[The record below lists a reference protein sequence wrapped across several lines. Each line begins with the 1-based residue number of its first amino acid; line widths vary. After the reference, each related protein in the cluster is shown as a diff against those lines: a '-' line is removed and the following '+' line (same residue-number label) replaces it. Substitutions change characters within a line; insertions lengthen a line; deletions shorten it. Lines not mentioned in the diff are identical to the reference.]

1 MIVDADALDRIT
13 AIERA
18 DGQPLENGVRTAI
31 SNFITGCKTDGIWNS
46 LKRCTILMG
55 ARTLS
60 GALVDLKT
68 GTTVATNNL
77 FVPAD
82 YDRKTGLLGDGRTK
96 YIDSGHRNDA
106 DPQNSNHNAVY
117 VTSLGTMGGG
127 GSTPEEIKI
136 YMGTGDNDGDNMIAY
151 HNPGNVYIGERTL
164 LIRNRA
170 TPQQNSYFQD
180 AAVGFIGH
188 SRSSSASFTQRT
200 GKENCFTAFT
210 SNRPNQESIRVFAR
224 GSAGIAN
231 PSDARI
237 SFYSIGEAINLVALE
252 SRVEALSGA
261 IAGAIL

>member
-31 SNFITGCKTDGIWNS
+31 SNFIAGCKTDGIWNS

-82 YDRKTGLLGDGRTK
+82 YDRKTGLLGDGSTK

-117 VTSLGTMGGG
+117 VTSLGTYPDG
-127 GSTPEEIKI
+127 GSTPEELKI

-151 HNPGNVYIGERTL
+151 QNPGNVNERTL

-170 TPQQNSYFQD
+170 TPRQNSLFQD

-188 SRSSSASFTQRT
+188 SRSSSAYFTQRS
-200 GKENCFTAFT
+200 GKANYFTAFPST
-210 SNRPNQESIRVFAR
+210 PPNQEFIRVFAR

>member
-31 SNFITGCKTDGIWNS
+31 SNFIAGCKTDGIWNS

-82 YDRKTGLLGDGRTK
+82 YDRKTGLLGDGSTK

-127 GSTPEEIKI
+127 VGSTSEEVKI
-136 YMGTGDNDGDNMIAY
+136 YMGTGDNDGDNTIAY
-151 HNPGNVYIGERTL
+151 QNPGNVGERTL

-170 TPQQNSYFQD
+170 TPQQNSLFQD

-188 SRSSSASFTQRT
+188 SRSSSASFTQRS
-200 GKENCFTAFT
+200 GKANYTTAFI
-210 SNRPNQESIRVFAR
+210 SNRPNQNFIRVFAR